1 MKYIIFKDC
10 GQECAIIFPDIINH
24 SRFQNF
30 NPISAGEVELYGA
43 QEPLKT
49 TCCCENAIDVNVFGQ
64 STTLELKSR
73 PEDAVIIQ
81 RELMRH
87 YH

>member
-1 MKYIIFKDC
+1 MKYVIVNVD
-10 GQECAIIFPDIINH
+10 GLELPIIFPDIINH

-64 STTLELKSR
+64 STTLELKSL

>member
-10 GQECAIIFPDIINH
+10 GHERAIIFPDIINH

-43 QEPLKT
+43 KEPLAT

-64 STTLELKSR
+64 SVTLELKSR
-73 PEDAVIIQ
+73 PEDAAIIQ
-81 RELMRH
+81 TELMRH